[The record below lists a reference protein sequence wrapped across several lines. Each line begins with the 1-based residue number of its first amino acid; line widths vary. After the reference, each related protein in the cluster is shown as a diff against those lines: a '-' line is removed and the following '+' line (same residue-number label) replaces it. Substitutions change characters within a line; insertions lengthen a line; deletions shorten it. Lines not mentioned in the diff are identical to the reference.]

1 MTSFVLAAVCAG
13 LCVLNAYLGFVRPPQ
28 LFRHYAQTGA
38 VVFFFLAIFI
48 AYFGWREIRAV
59 HELAELID
67 PVPEVVSILYVPTAG
82 EIQAIAKTMAA
93 VPGTARTGT
102 TRTEREQ
109 LAKNVGGMRA
119 RYWRLDTTLSPG
131 EVISF
136 YREQS
141 NRRDWK
147 TVADAPPFLTLNRG
161 AETLMIYTSR
171 DRLRSRTEVWYT
183 YRQGDS

>member
-13 LCVLNAYLGFVRPPQ
+13 LCVLNVYLGFVRPPQ

-38 VVFFFLAIFI
+38 VVFFFLAIFT

-59 HELAELID
+59 DELAELID
-67 PVPEVVSILYVPTAG
+67 PVPEVVSILYVPGPG
-82 EIQAIAKTMAA
+82 EMQAIANAMAA
-93 VPGTARTGT
+93 VPGTTRTGNT
-102 TRTEREQ
+102 QAERQ
-109 LAKNVGGMRA
+109 RLAKNVDGMRT

-131 EVISF
+131 AVISF
-136 YREQS
+136 YRDRS
-141 NRRDWK
+141 HRRDWEM
-147 TVADAPPFLTLNRG
+147 VADAPPFLSLKRG
-161 AETLMIYTSR
+161 AESLMIYTSR